1 MSGTRKPSTLRL
13 VLFIGALVAAGM
25 LSPSRFAVT
34 LTPSTEHRVFFLKK
48 GPSMGELK
56 KGAYVMLDIRSEYV
70 DHGTPHRVIK
80 RIACTAGEELNVI
93 GHDFYCD
100 GREIAVAKDLSLK
113 GEELPRFLYN
123 GKIPSDAVFVT
134 GQHRDSFDSRYFG
147 FVRNEEVKAVAYPLF

>member
-1 MSGTRKPSTLRL
+1 M
-13 VLFIGALVAAGM
+13 GALVAAGM
-25 LSPSRFAVT
+25 IIPSRFAVSI
-34 LTPSTEHRVFFLKK
+34 TPSTEHRIFFLKK
-48 GPSMGELK
+48 GPQIRELK
-56 KGAYVMLDIRSEYV
+56 KGVYVLFQLRPEYV

-80 RIACTAGEELNVI
+80 RITCAGGEELNAV
-93 GHDFYCD
+93 GRNFYCN

-147 FVRNEEVKAVAYPLF
+147 FVRKTEVKAVAYPLF